1 MEQLTEAPQ
10 ERHAN
15 HLVFDAAMAETRVT
29 LAMWNRAPLPVI
41 GRWLRISLAI
51 ALTMLALIWVVS
63 MVAAPDPFTRL
74 PNIWG
79 EPRIEDALR
88 VLFRNSLVLA
98 LHAFVCIAGFMAMR
112 TLPAQAE
119 LRGGINRWIHINAG
133 RFAMVFVTVATLF
146 SMTTQV
152 IILGHLVGDMSLV
165 LGVEQSE
172 LLLTT
177 LPHAII
183 ELTAVFLPLAA
194 FLRASRRREWEQL
207 LAATAV
213 TVAVAVPMLILAAL
227 IEAYVWPELLAR
239 LIT

>member
-1 MEQLTEAPQ
+1 MDESGAQAQP
-10 ERHAN
+10 RHAN
-15 HLVFDAAMAETRVT
+15 HVVFDAAMDETRAT
-29 LAMWNRAPLPVI
+29 LAQWNREPVRVV
-41 GRWLRISLAI
+41 GRWMLLSLGI
-51 ALTMLALIWVVS
+51 AVTMLVSIFIVSLI
-63 MVAAPDPFTRL
+63 AKPDLFARI

-79 EPRIEDALR
+79 APRVEDALR

-119 LRGGINRWIHINAG
+119 LRHGFDRWIHKYAG
-133 RFAMVFVTVATLF
+133 PFTMIFVTCATLF
-146 SMTTQV
+146 SMSTQV
-152 IILGHLVGDMSLV
+152 IILGHVVADLSFL
-165 LGVEQSE
+165 LGVEQWQ

-177 LPHAII
+177 LPHALL

-213 TVAVAVPMLILAAL
+213 TVLVAIPMLIVAAA
-227 IEAYVWPELLAR
+227 IEAYVWPSLLR
-239 LIT
+239 SIIG